1 MTKNLKI
8 YEDIK
13 DFINEDNIYL
23 MYNSTETTDEKY
35 IQEIYDQQRE
45 KYGFD
50 ERELW
55 DLDTTT
61 ILWLYAHLKRF
72 KEYEYAEN
80 LKGEYAHK
88 YNIKIISKINNE
100 YIYNEETKDFEYIEE
115 TLKIG
120 NIIDII
126 LEYFKSFLVNEED
139 YNDDIQNALGREGMR
154 LYGTILPS
162 LWT

>member
-1 MTKNLKI
+1 MSKKFEI

-13 DFINEDNIYL
+13 EFINEDNLYL
-23 MYNSTETTDEKY
+23 MYNSTEITDEKD
-35 IQEIYDQQRE
+35 IQENYEQQRE

-55 DLDTTT
+55 DLDITT

-72 KEYEYAEN
+72 KEHEYAGDLN
-80 LKGEYAHK
+80 GEYAHE
-88 YNIKIISKINNE
+88 YNVKIISKINNK
-100 YIYNEETKDFEYIEE
+100 YIYNEEIKDFEYIEK

-126 LEYFKSFLVNEED
+126 LEYFKSFLINEED